1 MAELSKEQ
9 KEFYTNTLNQTRE
22 QIKAI
27 DQQIE
32 EEIENFK
39 KKMEELKSKRKVI
52 KQIYD
57 GAATLLGVPDEFA
70 DEEEEAEE
78 I

>member
-1 MAELSKEQ
+1 MGELSKEQ

-39 KKMEELKSKRKVI
+39 KKMEELKSRRKVI

-57 GAATLLGVPDEFA
+57 GAATLLGAPDEFA

>member
-1 MAELSKEQ
+1 MSALNDEQ
-9 KEFYTNTLNQTRE
+9 KDFYNNTLNQTRE
-22 QIKAI
+22 QIKSI
-27 DQQIE
+27 DSQIE
-32 EEIENFK
+32 EEIETFK
-39 KKMEELKSKRKVI
+39 NKMAELKNKRKVI

-70 DEEEEAEE
+70 EEEEDAEE